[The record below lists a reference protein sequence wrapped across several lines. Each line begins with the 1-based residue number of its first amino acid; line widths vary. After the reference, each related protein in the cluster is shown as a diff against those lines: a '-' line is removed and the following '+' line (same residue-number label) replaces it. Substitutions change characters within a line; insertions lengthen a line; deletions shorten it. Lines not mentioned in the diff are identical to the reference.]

1 MFFTDAAILVEG
13 PAERMLLPNLIR
25 NNYERLNQS
34 YVTLLEIGGSHAHC
48 LKPLI
53 DCRGYLRLSYRS

>member
-1 MFFTDAAILVEG
+1 MFFADAAVLEG

-25 NNYERLNQS
+25 NNYQRLSQS

-53 DCRGYLRLSYRS
+53 DCLGY